1 MQITQSK
8 RANIPVED
16 QCGVMSFASFNR
28 IIETMVVSKQLTLR
42 LDEYVAGIVIDEQG
56 IAFRIEKR

>member
-16 QCGVMSFASFNR
+16 QCGLMTFASFNR
-28 IIETMVVSKQLTLR
+28 IIRTMKEAGELGLR
-42 LDEYVAGIVIDEQG
+42 DDEYVAGIVIDNDG